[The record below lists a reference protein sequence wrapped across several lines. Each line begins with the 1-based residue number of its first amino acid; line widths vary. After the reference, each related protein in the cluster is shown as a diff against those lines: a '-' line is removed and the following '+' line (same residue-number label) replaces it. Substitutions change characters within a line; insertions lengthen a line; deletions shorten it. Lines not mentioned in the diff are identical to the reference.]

1 MKKFKILGIIAII
14 AMAANFFL
22 NFEDGWSS
30 FLEGYHEGARTYK
43 SVPDNLYRV
52 SLEVKPMESIAN
64 DSIFNQVAG
73 QKVPYWTS
81 EITTYTQPSLW
92 ITLVMIISALS
103 MFAFIIGFYLFVR
116 FLLEVSKRNVFCE
129 ANVWR
134 IRFFVYSYTAIV
146 ISMELFAWIAGGAAI
161 AQTQIPGYQIIDH
174 AEASPEWTPVIM
186 MIILAECFAIGVKM
200 KEEQDLTI

>member
-1 MKKFKILGIIAII
+1 MKKFRILGIIAII
-14 AMAANFFL
+14 AMAVNL
-22 NFEDGWSS
+22 IINFEDGWSS
-30 FLEGYHEGARTYK
+30 FLEGYHEGARSHKTI
-43 SVPDNLYRV
+43 PDNLYPV
-52 SLEVKPMESIAN
+52 SLEVMPIETAN

-73 QKVPYWTS
+73 RKVPYRVS
-81 EITTYTQPSLW
+81 EVTTYAQPSAW
-92 ITLVMIISALS
+92 ITLVMILSGLS
-103 MFAFIIGFYLFVR
+103 MFAFIFGFYFFIR
-116 FLLEVSKRNVFCE
+116 FLFEVSKRNVFCE

-146 ISMELFAWIAGGAAI
+146 VCMELFAWIAGGAAI

-174 AEASPEWTPVIM
+174 AEASPAWLPVIM

>member
-14 AMAANFFL
+14 AMATNFII

-30 FLEGYHEGARTYK
+30 FLKGYHEGTRSHKTI
-43 SVPDNLYRV
+43 PNNLYRV
-52 SLEVKPMESIAN
+52 SLEVMPIEEASN

-73 QKVPYWTS
+73 RKVPYQVS
-81 EITTYTQPSLW
+81 EITTYTQPSVW
-92 ITLVMIISALS
+92 ITLVMIMSGLS
-103 MFAFIIGFYLFVR
+103 MFAFIFGFYFFIY
-116 FLLEVSKRNVFCE
+116 FLVEVSKRNVFCE

-146 ISMELFAWIAGGAAI
+146 VSMELFAWIAGGAAV

-174 AEASPEWTPVIM
+174 AEASPAWLPVIM

>member
-14 AMAANFFL
+14 AMAANLIL

-52 SLEVKPMESIAN
+52 SLEVKPLESVAN

-92 ITLVMIISALS
+92 ITLVMIISAIS

>member
-52 SLEVKPMESIAN
+52 SLEVKPLESIAN

-92 ITLVMIISALS
+92 ITFVMIISALS
-103 MFAFIIGFYLFVR
+103 MFAFIIGFYLFIR

>member
-1 MKKFKILGIIAII
+1 
-14 AMAANFFL
+14 
-22 NFEDGWSS
+22 
-30 FLEGYHEGARTYK
+30 LEGYHEGARTYK

-52 SLEVKPMESIAN
+52 SLEVKPLESIAN

-146 ISMELFAWIAGGAAI
+146 VSMELFAWIAGGAAI

-174 AEASPEWTPVIM
+174 AETSPEWMPVIM

>member
-14 AMAANFFL
+14 AMAANLIL

-52 SLEVKPMESIAN
+52 SLEVKPLESIAN

-146 ISMELFAWIAGGAAI
+146 VSMELFAWIAGGAAI

>member
-52 SLEVKPMESIAN
+52 SLEVKPLESIAN

-174 AEASPEWTPVIM
+174 AETSPEWMPVIM